1 MIPKKPA
8 LAKAGVAD
16 FSDKIMRKRFQSM
29 IAKKP
34 ALAKAGV
41 ADFSDRIMCKLRR

>member
-16 FSDKIMRKRFQSM
+16 FSDKIMRNINASRSSAENPFHW
-29 IAKKP
+29 
-34 ALAKAGV
+34 
-41 ADFSDRIMCKLRR
+41 